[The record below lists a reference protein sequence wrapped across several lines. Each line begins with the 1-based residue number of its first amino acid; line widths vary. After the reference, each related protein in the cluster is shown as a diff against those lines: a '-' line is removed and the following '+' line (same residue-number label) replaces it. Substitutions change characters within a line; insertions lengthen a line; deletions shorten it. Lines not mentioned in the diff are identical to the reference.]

1 MDSWHSSRLPPAAGR
16 ETREAGQRLFRA
28 SQALAGASAR
38 RLGLQPG
45 WFSERVMAK

>member
-1 MDSWHSSRLPPAAGR
+1 MNSWPSSRLPPAAGR
-16 ETREAGQRLFRA
+16 ETREAGRRLCRA
-28 SQALAGASAR
+28 TEVFAGAFGR